1 MSEDEQESTWGKFV
15 VDSKSFAGRL
25 APALAPS
32 FDFAQGPTTQEQL
45 LEWVDSPDY
54 ECPDV
59 AHFNYRQVKVLIADC
74 LASRGK
80 VKHLDLPPVFWNL
93 LDENLIKAEKLW
105 LDTHSG
111 QMGWPDEGLIEN
123 PSQRESVFTTA
134 AQLHVL
140 FSSWYSL
147 FGESLNGTG
156 DAIWEQV
163 FAEVDF
169 SEDEFDR
176 VRVSVA
182 GAVQP
187 FFLWEI
193 DYPFP
198 AKHSSLITTQS
209 PGIASWFVLFSL
221 HKVFRLFGLLVAD
234 VLRGPSEGDDIELR
248 HSMFAYWADIQ
259 AALSV
264 AQYWYDRIYS
274 LHETLTEFEKRVA
287 FDAANRSLKGL
298 KIPKANVKQMGLL
311 RLFFWYQDPTSQIAG
326 FPQWQAFWMAKK
338 GKMQPG
344 KDCDVDPEEVRIA
357 QAELRGPYETAVMK
371 VAFEKAVSDFRINH
385 SASKEWLQILNHE
398 HSRATQ
404 ENVKW
409 VVLRLIG
416 NNGESLTTMNRAF
429 TWYEGY
435 RKKLAPIKKE
445 YSANLKTI
453 KVEVKKELMVGKIT
467 K

>member
-1 MSEDEQESTWGKFV
+1 MSEDEQESTWDKFV
-15 VDSKSFAGRL
+15 GDSKSFAGRL

-74 LASRGK
+74 LADRGK

-140 FSSWYSL
+140 FSGWYSL

-176 VRVSVA
+176 VRVSVK

-187 FFLWEI
+187 FFLWEV

-198 AKHSSLITTQS
+198 EKHSSVITTQS
-209 PGIASWFVLFSL
+209 PGIAAWFVLFSL
-221 HKVFRLFGLLVAD
+221 HKVLRLFCLLVAD

-248 HSMFAYWADIQ
+248 HSVFAYWADIQ

-274 LHETLTEFEKRVA
+274 LDETLIEFGKRVSSEA
-287 FDAANRSLKGL
+287 ETMTLEELEKTDAPLLHVGR
-298 KIPKANVKQMGLL
+298 L
-311 RLFFWYQDPTSQIAG
+311 RLFNWFKNSLSSEAG
-326 FPQWQAFWMAKK
+326 FYQWQAFCMAKDDQLEPPNETEWDRE
-338 GKMQPG
+338 G
-344 KDCDVDPEEVRIA
+344 VRLVV
-357 QAELRGPYETAVMK
+357 AELHCSFQTAVMK
-371 VAFEKAVSDFRINH
+371 LAFDQAVADFRKSH
-385 SASKEWLQILNHE
+385 PYEKKLLSILDHKDPKPTAN
-398 HSRATQ
+398 
-404 ENVKW
+404 NVEAL
-409 VVLRLIG
+409 VTMLIG
-416 NNGESLTTMNRAF
+416 NEAGSAKTSFSRARKEF
-429 TWYEGY
+429 ADY
-435 RKKLAPIKKE
+435 RENAKSFRKEFSKNKDKARAKLI
-445 YSANLKTI
+445 S
-453 KVEVKKELMVGKIT
+453 G
-467 K
+467 